1 MAKTTAST
9 GERRPLTRERIVRA
23 ALDLADREGLEA
35 LTMRRLADELGAGAM
50 SLYNHVANKEQLL
63 DAIVDAVYAEI
74 SVPEAGADWKAAS
87 RAQVVSARE
96 AIRRHRWAISVM
108 ESRTTPGPASL
119 RYHDAALGNLRAAG
133 FSPGLAIHAF
143 WLLDSFVYGFALQ
156 EETLPFESAEDL
168 PAMASAI
175 LDQFP
180 AEEYPHLAESGA
192 HVTSPGYDY
201 TEEFDFGLDLILE
214 GLEQTLHR
222 SPPPR

>member
-1 MAKTTAST
+1 
-9 GERRPLTRERIVRA
+9 
-23 ALDLADREGLEA
+23 
-35 LTMRRLADELGAGAM
+35 MRRLAAELGAGAL
-50 SLYNHVANKEQLL
+50 SLYNPVANTEQLL

-74 SVPEAGADWKAAS
+74 SVPEAGADWQAAS
-87 RAQVVSARE
+87 RAQAVSARE